1 MMEWF
6 QLIAIAILSILWAIS
21 TYKWVRAEE
30 KVKSL
35 ELDKTFLNK
44 GRVELEEQI
53 NFLERD
59 KTMFQDGLKK
69 QGVDCMG
76 KYIIEVNKGVYL
88 IVNKSDAYEYWQK
101 HGTLLN
107 SEKFTFTKEYFKATR
122 HDNLSVAKYYAS
134 QCGGRILQHKP
145 NLLEVVE

>member
-1 MMEWF
+1 MMEWV

-21 TYKWVRAEE
+21 TYKWVRAEKKAKKLDE
-30 KVKSL
+30 RIFTLQHKNRNL
-35 ELDKTFLNK
+35 ELDLK
-44 GRVELEEQI
+44 GLETY
-53 NFLERD
+53 
-59 KTMFQDGLKK
+59 KMFQGGLKT

-76 KYIIEVNKGVYL
+76 KYIIEVNEGVYL
-88 IVNKSDAYEYWQK
+88 IVNKSDAYEYWEK

>member
-1 MMEWF
+1 MEWF
-6 QLIAIAILSILWAIS
+6 QLIAIAVLSILWAIS
-21 TYKWVRAEE
+21 TYKWVRAEK

-44 GRVELEEQI
+44 DRVELEEHI
-53 NFLERD
+53 KFLERD

-76 KYIIEVNKGVYL
+76 KYIIEVNEGVYL
-88 IVNKSDAYEYWQK
+88 IVNKSDTYEYWKK

-107 SEKFTFTKEYFKATR
+107 SENFTFTKEFFKATR
-122 HDNLSVAKYYAS
+122 HDNLSVARYYAS
-134 QCGGRILQHKP
+134 QCGGRILQHRP
-145 NLLEVVE
+145 NLEVVE